1 MVITANTIIEKRKE
15 LWEQYHNPNKDFE
28 YIVAVANELMNN
40 SELLKEVIDNPE
52 LLIEM
57 TFTIVDKTKSTV
69 PFFLNDIQHD
79 FINRLNRSIEQH
91 RQGKLLHLRFL
102 VLKGRQQGFTSVIT
116 AYQLA
121 NTLIKKN
128 FTGFTLADTSDNVR
142 SIFQDKAKYV
152 YNQLPEV
159 LKPTEKYNSKTEMFF
174 ENLNS
179 SWRINVASDQVGRSR
194 TINFFHGS
202 ESAFWNCLI
211 SSIQSSLGE
220 ALTKD
225 SIQILES
232 TANGFNEFKDLWDSG
247 EWINCFYEWWRT
259 KEYRDEFE
267 SQDIKNKFLYNI
279 DYKKDSEWIWE
290 RLNWHKYKLHLE
302 DEQLYWYY
310 NKYKNYLNKDMIKQ
324 EYPCTPEEAFLNS
337 GNCVFSTELL
347 MQRKVELQELY
358 KNKPYKQGF
367 FKFKWNDENSKDF
380 ILNSTIK
387 FVESQMGIIKIYE
400 RPKAHGFYVLGGDTA
415 GDGSDFFAGTIID
428 NTTGK
433 RCATLHGKIDADIYT
448 WQMYCLGIFYN
459 GAMTSIEINFNTFPV
474 IELKRLKYPHQY
486 KREEYDSISK
496 KMQEKFGWKTDR
508 NTRPLIIS
516 EEQSI
521 IKDHIE
527 LFTDI
532 TMIEEALT
540 FIYDKDMRPDATE
553 GKHDDLLFSD
563 MIAQSTR
570 WQQRVERQPSRI
582 NLEGFFT
589 PTELEDEGYVN
600 PNQHKNKVLNKP
612 VSSRRRGR

>member
-79 FINRLNRSIEQH
+79 FINRLNHSIEQH

-259 KEYRDEFE
+259 KEYKDEFE

-290 RLNWHKYKLHLE
+290 RLNWLKHKLHLE

-415 GDGSDFFAGTIID
+415 GDGSDFFTGTIID

-459 GAMTSIEINFNTFPV
+459 SAMASIEINFNTFPV
-474 IELKRLKYPHQY
+474 IELKRLKYPRQY

-582 NLEGFFT
+582 LEGFFT

>member
-1 MVITANTIIEKRKE
+1 MVITANQVIEKRKE
-15 LWEQYHNPNKDFE
+15 LWEQYHDQNKDFE
-28 YIVAVANELMNN
+28 YVLAVARELTENN
-40 SELLKEVIDNPE
+40 DLLREVIDNPE

-57 TFTIVDKTKSTV
+57 TFTIVDKEKSTV
-69 PFFLNDIQHD
+69 PFFLNDVQHD
-79 FINRLNRSIEQH
+79 FLDLLNEKIELH
-91 RQGKLLHLRFL
+91 RQGKLLNLRFL

-128 FTGFTLADTSDNVR
+128 FTGFTLADTADNVR
-142 SIFQDKAKYV
+142 AIFQDKAKYV
-152 YNQLPEV
+152 YNQLPDI

-179 SWRINVASDQVGRSR
+179 SWRINVASEQVGRSR

-202 ESAFWNCLI
+202 EAAFWNCLI
-211 SSIQSSLGE
+211 SSTQSSLGE

-232 TANGFNEFKDLWDSG
+232 TANGFNEFKDLWDSE

-259 KEYRDEFE
+259 KEYQDSFE
-267 SQDIKNKFLYNI
+267 SQDIKNKFLYDI
-279 DYKKDSEWIWE
+279 DHKTDWIWE
-290 RLNWHKYKLHLE
+290 RLNWLKYKIHLK

-310 NKYKNYLNKDMIKQ
+310 NKYKNYLNKDLIKQ

-337 GNCVFSTELL
+337 GNCVFNAELL
-347 MQRKVELQELY
+347 MQRKVELQQLY
-358 KNKPYKQGF
+358 KEKPYKRGF
-367 FKFKWNDENSKDF
+367 FKFKWNDEESKDY
-380 ILNSTIK
+380 ILNSSIE
-387 FVESQMGIIKIYE
+387 FEESQMGMIKIYE
-400 RPKAHGFYVLGGDTA
+400 QPKHHGFYVLGGDTA
-415 GDGSDFFAGTIID
+415 GDGSDFFTGTMLD

-433 RCATLHGKIDADIYT
+433 RVATLHAKVDADIYT
-448 WQMYCLGIFYN
+448 WQMYCLGIYYN
-459 GAMTSIEINFNTFPV
+459 QALASIEINFNTFPV

-486 KREEYDSISK
+486 IREEYDSISK

-516 EEQSI
+516 EEQSVV
-521 IKDHIE
+521 KDHIE

-532 TMIEEALT
+532 ETIDEMLT
-540 FIYDKDMRPDATE
+540 FIYDENMRPDATE

-563 MIAQSTR
+563 MIAQATR
-570 WQQRVERQPSRI
+570 WQQKVERLPTRK
-582 NLEGFFT
+582 LEGFFT
-589 PTELEDEGYVN
+589 PTELEDEGYIDVTT
-600 PNQHKNKVLNKP
+600 PKLKGINKP
-612 VSSRRRGR
+612 VSNRRRRR

>member
-247 EWINCFYEWWRT
+247 EWINCFYEWWKT
-259 KEYRDEFE
+259 KEYRNEFE

-290 RLNWHKYKLHLE
+290 RLNWLKHKLHLE

-347 MQRKVELQELY
+347 MQRKVELQESY

-380 ILNSTIK
+380 ILNSTIE
-387 FVESQMGIIKIYE
+387 FAESPMGIIKIYE
-400 RPKAHGFYVLGGDTA
+400 RPKVHSFYVLGGDTA

-459 GAMTSIEINFNTFPV
+459 SAMASIEINFNTFPV

>member
-1 MVITANTIIEKRKE
+1 MVITANIIIEKRKE

-79 FINRLNRSIEQH
+79 FINRLNHSIEQH

-259 KEYRDEFE
+259 KEYKDEFE

-290 RLNWHKYKLHLE
+290 RLNWLKYKLHLE

-358 KNKPYKQGF
+358 KNKSYKQGF

-459 GAMTSIEINFNTFPV
+459 SAMASIEINFNTFPV

-582 NLEGFFT
+582 LEGFFT

>member
-290 RLNWHKYKLHLE
+290 RLNWLKYKLHLE

>member
-1 MVITANTIIEKRKE
+1 MIITAKQVIEKRKE

-28 YIVAVANELMNN
+28 YTIAVANELITNT
-40 SELLKEVIDNPE
+40 SLLKEVVVNPE

-57 TFTIVDKTKSTV
+57 TFTIVDKEKSTV
-69 PFFLNDIQHD
+69 PFFLNDVQHD
-79 FINRLNRSIEQH
+79 FLNLLNEKIEKH
-91 RQGKLLHLRFL
+91 NQGKLLHLRFL

-121 NTLIKKN
+121 NTLIRKN
-128 FTGFTLADTSDNVR
+128 FTGFTLADTADNVR
-142 SIFQDKAKYV
+142 AIFQDKAKYV
-152 YNQLPEV
+152 YNQLPET

-179 SWRINVASDQVGRSR
+179 SWRINVATEQVGRSR

-202 ESAFWNCLI
+202 EAAFWKCLI
-211 SSIQSSLGE
+211 SSTQSSLGE

-259 KEYRDEFE
+259 KEYRNNFE
-267 SQDIKNKFLYNI
+267 SQDIQDKFLYDI
-279 DYKKDSEWIWE
+279 DSKTNEWIYE
-290 RLNWHKYKLHLE
+290 RLNWLKYKIHLE

-310 NKYKNYLNKDMIKQ
+310 NKYNNYLNKDLIKQ

-337 GNCVFSTELL
+337 GNCVFNSELL
-347 MQRKVELQELY
+347 MQRKVELQQLY
-358 KNKPYKQGF
+358 KEKPYKQGF
-367 FKFKWNDENSKDF
+367 FKFKWHDEESKDY
-380 ILNSTIK
+380 ILNSSIE
-387 FVESQMGIIKIYE
+387 FVESPVGMIKIYE
-400 RPKAHGFYVLGGDTA
+400 QPKPHGFYVLGGDTA
-415 GDGSDFFAGTIID
+415 GDGSDFFAGTCLD

-433 RCATLHGKIDADIYT
+433 RVATLHAKVEADTYT
-448 WQMYCLGIFYN
+448 WQMYCLGIYYN
-459 GAMTSIEINFNTFPV
+459 QALASIEINFNTYPV

-486 KREEYDSISK
+486 IREEYDSISK

-521 IKDHIE
+521 VKDHIE

-532 TMIEEALT
+532 ETIDEMLT
-540 FIYDKDMRPDATE
+540 FIYDENMRPDATE

-563 MIAQSTR
+563 MIAQATR
-570 WQQRVERQPSRI
+570 WQQKVERQPTRT
-582 NLEGFFT
+582 LQGFFT
-589 PTELEDEGYVN
+589 PTELEDEGYIDIN
-600 PNQHKNKVLNKP
+600 TPKLKGINKP
-612 VSSRRRGR
+612 VSNRRRRK

>member
-1 MVITANTIIEKRKE
+1 MVITANQVIEKRKE
-15 LWEQYHNPNKDFE
+15 LWEQYHDQNKDFE
-28 YIVAVANELMNN
+28 YVLAVARELTENA
-40 SELLKEVIDNPE
+40 ELLKEVIDNPE

-57 TFTIVDKTKSTV
+57 TFTIVDKEKSTV
-69 PFFLNDIQHD
+69 PFFLNDVQHD
-79 FINRLNRSIEQH
+79 FLNLLNEKIELH
-91 RQGKLLHLRFL
+91 SKGKLLHLRFL

-128 FTGFTLADTSDNVR
+128 FTGFTLADTADNVR
-142 SIFQDKAKYV
+142 AIFQDKAKYV
-152 YNQLPEV
+152 YNQLPDI

-179 SWRINVASDQVGRSR
+179 SWRINVASEQVGRSR

-202 ESAFWNCLI
+202 EAAFWNCLI
-211 SSIQSSLGE
+211 SNTQSSLGE

-259 KEYRDEFE
+259 KEYQDTFE
-267 SQDIKNKFLYNI
+267 SQDIKNKFLYDI
-279 DYKKDSEWIWE
+279 DHKTDWIWE
-290 RLNWHKYKLHLE
+290 RLNWLKYKIHLK

-310 NKYKNYLNKDMIKQ
+310 NKYKNYLNKDLIKQ

-337 GNCVFSTELL
+337 GNCVFNSELL
-347 MQRKVELQELY
+347 MQRKVELQQLY
-358 KNKPYKQGF
+358 KEKPYKRGY
-367 FKFKWNDENSKDF
+367 FKFRWNDEESKDY
-380 ILNSTIK
+380 ILNSSIE
-387 FVESQMGIIKIYE
+387 FEESQLGMIKIYE
-400 RPKAHGFYVLGGDTA
+400 QPKPHGFYVLGGDTA
-415 GDGSDFFAGTIID
+415 GDGSDFFAGTMLD

-433 RCATLHGKIDADIYT
+433 RVATLHAKVDADIYT
-448 WQMYCLGIFYN
+448 WQMYCLGIYYN
-459 GAMTSIEINFNTFPV
+459 QALASIEINFNTFPV

-486 KREEYDSISK
+486 IREEYDSISK

-521 IKDHIE
+521 VKDHIE

-532 TMIEEALT
+532 DTIDEMLT
-540 FIYDKDMRPDATE
+540 FIYDENMRPDATE

-563 MIAQSTR
+563 MIAQATR
-570 WQQRVERQPSRI
+570 WQQNVERLPTRK
-582 NLEGFFT
+582 LEGFFT
-589 PTELEDEGYVN
+589 PTELEDEGYIDMN
-600 PNQHKNKVLNKP
+600 TPKLKGINRP
-612 VSSRRRGR
+612 VSSRRRRR

>member
-1 MVITANTIIEKRKE
+1 MVITAKQVIEKRKE
-15 LWEQYHNPNKDFE
+15 LWEQYHDQNKDFE
-28 YIVAVANELMNN
+28 YVLAVARELVENK
-40 SELLKEVIDNPE
+40 SLLDEVINNPE

-57 TFTIVDKTKSTV
+57 TFTIVDKEKSTV
-69 PFFLNDIQHD
+69 PFFLNNVQHD
-79 FINRLNRSIEQH
+79 FLNLLNEKIELH
-91 RQGKLLHLRFL
+91 RQGKLLYLRFL

-128 FTGFTLADTSDNVR
+128 FTGFTLADTADNVR
-142 SIFQDKAKYV
+142 AIFQDKAKYV
-152 YNQLPEV
+152 YNQLPDI

-179 SWRINVASDQVGRSR
+179 SWRINVASEQVGRSR

-202 ESAFWNCLI
+202 EAAFWNCLI
-211 SSIQSSLGE
+211 SSTQSSLGE

-259 KEYRDEFE
+259 KEYQDSFE
-267 SQDIKNKFLYNI
+267 SQDIKNKFLYDI
-279 DYKKDSEWIWE
+279 DHKSDWIWE
-290 RLNWHKYKLHLE
+290 RLNWLKYKIHLK

-310 NKYKNYLNKDMIKQ
+310 NKYKNYLNKDLIKQ

-337 GNCVFSTELL
+337 GNCVFNAELL
-347 MQRKVELQELY
+347 MQRKVELQQLY
-358 KNKPYKQGF
+358 KEKPYKRGF
-367 FKFKWNDENSKDF
+367 FKFKWNDEESKDY
-380 ILNSTIK
+380 ILNSSIE
-387 FVESQMGIIKIYE
+387 FEESQMGMIKIYE
-400 RPKAHGFYVLGGDTA
+400 QPKHHGFYVLGGDTA
-415 GDGSDFFAGTIID
+415 GDGSDFFTGTMLD

-433 RCATLHGKIDADIYT
+433 RVATLHAKVDADIYT
-448 WQMYCLGIFYN
+448 WQMYCLGIYYN
-459 GAMTSIEINFNTFPV
+459 QALASIEINFNTFPV

-486 KREEYDSISK
+486 IREEYDSIPK

-521 IKDHIE
+521 VKDHIE

-532 TMIEEALT
+532 ETIDEMLT
-540 FIYDKDMRPDATE
+540 FIYDENMRPDATE

-563 MIAQSTR
+563 MIAQATR
-570 WQQRVERQPSRI
+570 WQQKVERLPTRK
-582 NLEGFFT
+582 LEGFFT
-589 PTELEDEGYVN
+589 PTELEDEGYIDVN
-600 PNQHKNKVLNKP
+600 TPKLKGINRP
-612 VSSRRRGR
+612 VSNRRRRR

>member
-1 MVITANTIIEKRKE
+1 MVITANQVIEKRKD
-15 LWEQYHNPNKDFE
+15 LWEQYHDQNKDFE
-28 YIVAVANELMNN
+28 YVLAVARELTENA
-40 SELLKEVIDNPE
+40 ELLKEVIDNPE

-57 TFTIVDKTKSTV
+57 TFTIVDKEKSTV
-69 PFFLNDIQHD
+69 PFFLNDVQHD
-79 FINRLNRSIEQH
+79 FLNLLNEKIELH

-121 NTLIKKN
+121 NTLIKRN
-128 FTGFTLADTSDNVR
+128 FTGFTLADTADNVR
-142 SIFQDKAKYV
+142 AIFQDKAKYV
-152 YNQLPEV
+152 YNQLPDI

-179 SWRINVASDQVGRSR
+179 SWRINVASEQVGRSR

-202 ESAFWNCLI
+202 EAAFWNCLI
-211 SSIQSSLGE
+211 SNTQSSLGE

-259 KEYRDEFE
+259 KEYQDTFE
-267 SQDIKNKFLYNI
+267 SQDIKNKFLYDI
-279 DYKKDSEWIWE
+279 DHKTDWIWE
-290 RLNWHKYKLHLE
+290 RLNWLKYKIHLK

-310 NKYKNYLNKDMIKQ
+310 NKYKNYLNKDLIKQ

-337 GNCVFSTELL
+337 GNCVFNTELL
-347 MQRKVELQELY
+347 MQRKVELQQLY
-358 KNKPYKQGF
+358 KEKPYKRGY
-367 FKFKWNDENSKDF
+367 FKFRWNDEESKDY
-380 ILNSTIK
+380 ILNSSIE
-387 FVESQMGIIKIYE
+387 FEESQLGMIKIYE
-400 RPKAHGFYVLGGDTA
+400 QPKPHGFYVLGGDTA
-415 GDGSDFFAGTIID
+415 GDGSDFFAGTMLD

-433 RCATLHGKIDADIYT
+433 RVATLHAKVDADIYT
-448 WQMYCLGIFYN
+448 WQMYCLGMYYN
-459 GAMTSIEINFNTFPV
+459 QALASIEINFNTFPV

-486 KREEYDSISK
+486 IREEYDSISK

-521 IKDHIE
+521 VKDHIE

-532 TMIEEALT
+532 ETIDEMLT
-540 FIYDKDMRPDATE
+540 FIYDENMRPDATE

-570 WQQRVERQPSRI
+570 WQQNVERLPTRK
-582 NLEGFFT
+582 LEGFFT
-589 PTELEDEGYVN
+589 PTELEDEGYIDVN
-600 PNQHKNKVLNKP
+600 TPKLKGINRP
-612 VSSRRRGR
+612 VSSRRRRR

>member
-1 MVITANTIIEKRKE
+1 MVITANQVIEKRKE
-15 LWEQYHNPNKDFE
+15 LWEQYHDQNKDFE
-28 YIVAVANELMNN
+28 YVLAVARELTENA
-40 SELLKEVIDNPE
+40 ELLKEVIDNPE

-57 TFTIVDKTKSTV
+57 TFTIVDKEKSTV
-69 PFFLNDIQHD
+69 PFFLNDVQHD
-79 FINRLNRSIEQH
+79 FLSLLNKKIELH
-91 RQGKLLHLRFL
+91 RKGKLLHLRFL

-128 FTGFTLADTSDNVR
+128 FTGFTLADTADNVR
-142 SIFQDKAKYV
+142 AIFQDKAKYV
-152 YNQLPEV
+152 YNQLPDI

-179 SWRINVASDQVGRSR
+179 SWRINVASEQVGRSR

-202 ESAFWNCLI
+202 EAAFWNCLI
-211 SSIQSSLGE
+211 SSTQSSLGE

-259 KEYRDEFE
+259 KEYQDTFE
-267 SQDIKNKFLYNI
+267 SQDIKNKFLYDI
-279 DYKKDSEWIWE
+279 DHKTDWIWE
-290 RLNWHKYKLHLE
+290 RLNWLKYKIHLK

-310 NKYKNYLNKDMIKQ
+310 NKYKNYLNKDLIKQ

-337 GNCVFSTELL
+337 GNCVFNSELL
-347 MQRKVELQELY
+347 MQRKVELQQLY
-358 KNKPYKQGF
+358 KEKPYKRGY
-367 FKFKWNDENSKDF
+367 FKFRWNDEESKDY
-380 ILNSTIK
+380 ILNSSIE
-387 FVESQMGIIKIYE
+387 FEESQLGMIKIYE
-400 RPKAHGFYVLGGDTA
+400 QPKPHGFYVLGGDTA
-415 GDGSDFFAGTIID
+415 GDGSDFFAGTMLD

-433 RCATLHGKIDADIYT
+433 RVATLHAKVDADIYT
-448 WQMYCLGIFYN
+448 WQMYCLGIYYN
-459 GAMTSIEINFNTFPV
+459 QALASIEINFNTFPV

-486 KREEYDSISK
+486 IREEYDSISK

-521 IKDHIE
+521 VKDHIE

-532 TMIEEALT
+532 ETIDEMLT
-540 FIYDKDMRPDATE
+540 FIYDENMRPDATE

-563 MIAQSTR
+563 MIAQATR
-570 WQQRVERQPSRI
+570 WQQNVERLPTRK
-582 NLEGFFT
+582 LEGFFT
-589 PTELEDEGYVN
+589 PTELEDEGYIDVN
-600 PNQHKNKVLNKP
+600 TPKLKGINRP
-612 VSSRRRGR
+612 VSSRRRRR